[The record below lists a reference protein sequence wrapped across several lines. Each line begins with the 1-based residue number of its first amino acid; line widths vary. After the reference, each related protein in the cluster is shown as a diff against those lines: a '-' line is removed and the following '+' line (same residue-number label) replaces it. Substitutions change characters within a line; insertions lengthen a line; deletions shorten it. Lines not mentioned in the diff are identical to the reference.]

1 MEKSKVIIDGTKRQ
15 LFKLVYKNW
24 HHHIPNEFR
33 KIMIADSLNK
43 SIEIQKHNIQKL
55 KIHGYLIMESNM
67 ILYVEEIGEHTE
79 VWEQFHDC
87 FNATFKACLE
97 EKEQNGEM
105 INVDYGGGIAS
116 FFLMQKLYDKNLV
129 LLLTGRKVNKA
140 YHDPNLLRW
149 KALLK
154 QTKYC
159 SIIDYSGG
167 ISPVM
172 VNKFTDNAT

>member
-1 MEKSKVIIDGTKRQ
+1 MEKSKVIIYETKRKRHI
-15 LFKLVYKNW
+15 FKLVYKNW
-24 HHHIPNEFR
+24 HHHIPNELR
-33 KIMIADSLNK
+33 KIMIAESMNRAILEK
-43 SIEIQKHNIQKL
+43 KI

-67 ILYVEEIGEHTE
+67 ILYVEEIGKHTE
-79 VWEQFHDC
+79 VLERFHDC
-87 FNATFKACLE
+87 FNATFKAYLD

-105 INVDYGGGIAS
+105 INLNFYRAITS
-116 FFLMQKLYDKNLV
+116 FFLEQQLFDKNLV

-167 ISPVM
+167 KSPVL
-172 VNKFTDNAT
+172 VHKATFNAM

>member
-1 MEKSKVIIDGTKRQ
+1 MGLKDNY
-15 LFKLVYKNW
+15 LNW
-24 HHHIPNEFR
+24 FIRIGNHHITNKIR

-43 SIEIQKHNIQKL
+43 AIDIHKL

-67 ILYVEEIGEHTE
+67 ILYVEKSIEYPVVLER
-79 VWEQFHDC
+79 FHDC
-87 FNATFKACLE
+87 FNATFKAYLD

-105 INVDYGGGIAS
+105 INLNFYRAMTS
-116 FFLMQKLYDKNLV
+116 FFLEQQLFDKNLV

-154 QTKYC
+154 QTRYC

-167 ISPVM
+167 KSPVL
-172 VNKFTDNAT
+172 VHKATFNAT

>member
-24 HHHIPNEFR
+24 HHHIPIEIR

-43 SIEIQKHNIQKL
+43 AIDIHKL

-67 ILYVEEIGEHTE
+67 ILYVEKSIEYPVVLER
-79 VWEQFHDC
+79 FHDC
-87 FNATFKACLE
+87 FNATFKAYLD

-105 INVDYGGGIAS
+105 INLNFYRAMTS
-116 FFLMQKLYDKNLV
+116 FFLEQQLFDKNLV

-154 QTKYC
+154 QTRYC

-167 ISPVM
+167 KSPVL
-172 VNKFTDNAT
+172 VHQTTFKAT